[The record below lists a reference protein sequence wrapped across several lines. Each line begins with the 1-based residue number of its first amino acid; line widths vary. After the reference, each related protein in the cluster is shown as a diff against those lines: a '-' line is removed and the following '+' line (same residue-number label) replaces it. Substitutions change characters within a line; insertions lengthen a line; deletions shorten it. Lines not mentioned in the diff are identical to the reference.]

1 MFGRT
6 TIIAASAA
14 ALMRA
19 QDAPPNLTDEQL
31 RQGASLLQFEFNAGE
46 DPMPQVK
53 KFEGLRVTDV
63 LDALQAIGI
72 QDQTI
77 MDKDIR
83 PLWRDNSEKVAHR
96 FYGLA
101 VTYQYVPTNRL
112 PAGQMAYEKFREWHS
127 HLYRT
132 YAPELFSR
140 IIKPGHV
147 VVIDAHGSEMTGF
160 IGSNNA
166 LNWRSR
172 GMAGVVTN
180 GNCRDTDELIIQKI
194 PVYSRHQGG
203 GTRPGRIEAAAIN
216 RPVVVGGVL
225 VRPGDFVVA
234 DGDGV
239 VVVPRQHLD
248 RVAEIAWDIAKGD
261 KAGRRKLYEKMGM
274 PTDNTV
280 K

>member
-1 MFGRT
+1 MIRT
-6 TIIAASAA
+6 S
-14 ALMRA
+14 LMIVSFTMLVA
-19 QDAPPNLTDEQL
+19 GQEAPPKLTDDQL
-31 RQGASLLQFEFNAGE
+31 RRGAELLQFQFNPDE
-46 DPMPQVK
+46 DPMPLVK

-77 MDKDIR
+77 MDKSIR
-83 PLWRDNSEKVAHR
+83 PLWRDNTERLAHR
-96 FYGLA
+96 VYGLA
-101 VTYQYVPTNRL
+101 VTYQYVPTNRP
-112 PAGQMAYEKFREWHS
+112 PAGQMPYEKFRQWHS
-127 HLYRT
+127 HWYQT

-147 VVIDAHGSEMTGF
+147 VVIDSHGSEMTGF

-172 GMAGVVTN
+172 GMTGVISN
-180 GNCRDTDELIIQKI
+180 GNCRDTDELIIQQI
-194 PVYSRHQGG
+194 PVYSKYQGG

-216 RPVVVGGVL
+216 HPVVVGGVL

-261 KAGRRKLYEKMGM
+261 KAGRLKLYQKMGM
-274 PTDNTV
+274 PVDKTV